1 MDELKACPF
10 CGSLS
15 VMLDEPINPDSYAVF
30 CNGKCGAVGPEDEDG
45 EKAIEFWNARPLED
59 ALQAEIARLREAQ
72 RWIPVGDSKSLNDLD
87 LYLVTDG
94 EIVSVGFYTTKWGTW
109 TSADDLLLPFNVT
122 HWMPLPQPPQEAE
135 GN

>member
-1 MDELKACPF
+1 MSEIN
-10 CGSLS
+10 SLMS
-15 VMLDEPINPDSYAVF
+15 WDGTGKIYSEEAVQT
-30 CNGKCGAVGPEDEDG
+30 
-45 EKAIEFWNARPLED
+45 
-59 ALQAEIARLREAQ
+59 LQAEIERLREAQ
-72 RWIPVGDSKSLNDLD
+72 RWIPVSDSKSLNDLD

-122 HWMPLPQPPQEAE
+122 HWMPLPEPPQEAE